1 MTIDAPPLAI
11 EGTRKRPRLDT
22 TRRDEGIPTLKEEQQ
37 PPFKRIRFAAT
48 SSGQIKTLSIPA
60 DLSHTDLNKNDLWW
74 TRADRSDISEASR
87 EIVKDYK
94 DSHPS
99 QVEHLI
105 HVFQQCAQKPSAST
119 SEYLEQATACVPPI
133 VRGLEWGIIPASK
146 TYRRTHVHQVLQLQD
161 QIRGLLQT
169 EMRSTWLSTR
179 ASRSS
184 RPSRVM
190 ARLLGEGDYALL
202 QEEEDSLP
210 PPVDDDDDNTT
221 VPLDTTT
228 PSDLHT
234 HSI

>member
-133 VRGLEWGIIPASK
+133 VRGLEWVSSLLPRPIDELMSIKSYNYK
-146 TYRRTHVHQVLQLQD
+146 TRSVGCCRRRCAR
-161 QIRGLLQT
+161 RG
-169 EMRSTWLSTR
+169 
-179 ASRSS
+179 
-184 RPSRVM
+184 
-190 ARLLGEGDYALL
+190 
-202 QEEEDSLP
+202 
-210 PPVDDDDDNTT
+210 
-221 VPLDTTT
+221 
-228 PSDLHT
+228 
-234 HSI
+234 